1 MNEWI
6 SVEDELPSKPTRGS
20 ILVLA
25 CGQTRTISNI
35 LQDATFHKCVYDP
48 ISEDWLLFGNYF
60 RVLPYVENVT
70 HWMPL
75 PEPPDNHARG
85 E

>member
-6 SVEDELPSKPTRGS
+6 SVDDELPSKPSSGS

-25 CGQTRTISNI
+25 YGQTRTISNI
-35 LQDATFHKCVYDP
+35 LRDASFYRCEYDP
-48 ISEDWLLFGNYF
+48 ISEDWLLSGNYF
-60 RVLPYVENVT
+60 VENVT
-70 HWMPL
+70 HWML
-75 PEPPDNHARG
+75 PQPPDKHAQG